1 MDKHFMYQY
10 SVMLFSSKRKDLLIL
25 RWLNLKNMLSEKSE
39 EQNTAYYMI
48 HYIKFSKRQ
57 NYRDRKY

>member
-1 MDKHFMYQY
+1 MDKHFIYLY
-10 SVMLFSSKRKDLLIL
+10 SVVLLSSKRKDLLIL

-39 EQNTAYYMI
+39 EQKTAYHMI
-48 HYIKFSKRQ
+48 HYFKFSKRQ